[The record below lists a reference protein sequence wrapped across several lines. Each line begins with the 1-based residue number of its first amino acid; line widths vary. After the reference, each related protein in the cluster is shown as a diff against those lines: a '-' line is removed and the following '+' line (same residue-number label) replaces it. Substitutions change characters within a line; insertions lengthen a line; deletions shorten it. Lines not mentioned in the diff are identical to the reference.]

1 MTREHCPWYW
11 LFINGVWRAELWV
24 LLLCIY
30 ICNFANWA
38 RFQTLWQKTRNWLF
52 ADQAN
57 DNIAKLVQAAD
68 LMHMNSL
75 LILFW
80 LKSNLGLK
88 NSFCPSIEISL
99 PALVCDR
106 ENAFFHA
113 TSQPSW
119 AKHHTQTESEPNQI
133 EQLPVCGVL
142 YLIVYRQQSTLSSY
156 IQLYKPWCTRLPKA
170 VDARNNSLLS
180 RFPRWMWVWMCDII
194 SSCGMWCHKGW
205 CSSDLCAKSDMW
217 MWCHIQMFRFM

>member
-11 LFINGVWRAELWV
+11 LFINGVWRAGLRV
-24 LLLCIY
+24 LLHCIY
-30 ICNFANWA
+30 ICDFANWA
-38 RFQTLWQKTRNWLF
+38 RFLCSFQTLWQTTRNWLF
-52 ADQAN
+52 EDQAN

-119 AKHHTQTESEPNQI
+119 AKHILKLNQNQTKSNSF
-133 EQLPVCGVL
+133 L
-142 YLIVYRQQSTLSSY
+142 
-156 IQLYKPWCTRLPKA
+156 PWCFIF
-170 VDARNNSLLS
+170 N
-180 RFPRWMWVWMCDII
+180 CI
-194 SSCGMWCHKGW
+194 
-205 CSSDLCAKSDMW
+205 
-217 MWCHIQMFRFM
+217 

>member
-1 MTREHCPWYW
+1 MLH
-11 LFINGVWRAELWV
+11 
-24 LLLCIY
+24 CIY
-30 ICNFANWA
+30 ICDFANWA
-38 RFQTLWQKTRNWLF
+38 RFLCSCQTLWQTTRNWLF
-52 ADQAN
+52 EDQAN
-57 DNIAKLVQAAD
+57 DNIAKLVQAAH
-68 LMHMNSL
+68 LTHMNSL

-88 NSFCPSIEISL
+88 NSFCQSIEISL
-99 PALVCDR
+99 PVHLYGR

-113 TSQPSW
+113 TSQPTW
-119 AKHHTQTESEPNQI
+119 AKHILKLNQNQI

-156 IQLYKPWCTRLPKA
+156 IQLYKPSCTRLPKA
-170 VDARNNSLLS
+170 VDAGNNSLLS

>member
-11 LFINGVWRAELWV
+11 LFINGVWRAGLWV
-24 LLLCIY
+24 LLHCIY
-30 ICNFANWA
+30 ICDFANWA
-38 RFQTLWQKTRNWLF
+38 AFCVPFKLSDRQVEIDCLKTRPM
-52 ADQAN
+52 
-57 DNIAKLVQAAD
+57 LVKAAD

-88 NSFCPSIEISL
+88 NSFCQSIEISL
-99 PALVCDR
+99 PVHLYGR

-113 TSQPSW
+113 TSQPTW
-119 AKHHTQTESEPNQI
+119 AKHILKLNQNQI

-156 IQLYKPWCTRLPKA
+156 IQLYKPSCTRLPKA

-180 RFPRWMWVWMCDII
+180 HAGYEFGCVTSSVHVVCDVIRDDAVQT
-194 SSCGMWCHKGW
+194 CVQNLTLWQ
-205 CSSDLCAKSDMW
+205 
-217 MWCHIQMFRFM
+217 WCHIQMFRFM